1 MLDLER
7 QSGLALA
14 LGDDGK
20 LVFGADVVVEEHR
33 ERLLDALTPVALD
46 PEACRGSQTVAYYM
60 DNGVYRRQDA
70 ARLAR
75 VPIRYELTLLPAG
88 RMGREYLKT
97 HGHLHSADPRTGL
110 TWAEVCE
117 VVLGTAHFLF
127 QTLDPAGPNAGK
139 AWVVEARAGQKVIF
153 PPDLDHLTINPGP
166 GPLLFSDVIA
176 LGVSGDYE
184 RFRRSHGAAYVEV
197 EQGGRPEWLANPAYR
212 SVPPLVRVEPRDYP
226 ALGLTS
232 GEPLYTAFVCT
243 RGEGWGFLTD
253 PGRFAEAFPELAE
266 RMYA

>member
-7 QSGLALA
+7 ESGLPLA

-20 LVFGADVVVEEHR
+20 LVFGADVVVSEHG

-46 PEACRGSQTVAYYM
+46 PEACRGSQAVAYYM
-60 DNGVYRRQDA
+60 DNGVYARADA
-70 ARLAR
+70 ARLAG
-75 VPIRYELTLLPAG
+75 VPMRYELTLLPAG
-88 RMGREYLKT
+88 RMGREYIKT
-97 HGHLHSADPRTGL
+97 HGHLHKADPRTGL

-127 QTLDPAGPNAGK
+127 QTLDPVGPTTTK
-139 AWVVEARAGQKVIF
+139 VWVVEAHAGQKVIF
-153 PPDLDHLTINPGP
+153 PPDLDHLTINPGA

-197 EQGGRPEWLANPAYR
+197 EQSGRPAWMANPAYR
-212 SVPPLVRVEPRDYP
+212 SVPPLVGVEPREYP
-226 ALGLTS
+226 ALDLTS
-232 GEPLYTAFVCT
+232 TEPLYAAFVRT
-243 RGEGWGFLTD
+243 RGERWGFLTD
-253 PGRFAEAFPELAE
+253 PSRFAASFPDLAAQ
-266 RMYA
+266 MHA